1 MTGARIASVT
11 KKAAAVPRRA
21 ALCAAA
27 ALLARPARAQPAVDL
42 ARPVN
47 LALGSVSASSS
58 VYAFAVAL
66 AAAVRRHD
74 PALTVTNVEGGGGF
88 DHARLMRN
96 RVLDFSVSGSPAVAN
111 AVRTG
116 TGAFQRDGAWDGIRL
131 MFMRNVNVTRLYVR
145 ADAARQHAI
154 RSFGDLRGHRVGP
167 GVPGT
172 RDMQRVVNANQVFN
186 VGALM
191 TPASLD
197 DTANQLRTGRIVA
210 MGKGSPHDRFDAAM
224 LALHFQTPLT
234 VIGFTPEQAAE
245 LQRRDPLDTFIETP
259 RGGIRELPEAGP
271 LLELSSSVM
280 VMAST
285 NMPADVGYRVMRAAR
300 LGWAAIN
307 EAFPPTQGLDP
318 ILDAFRQTPEI
329 EGLHFHAGVVRF
341 AREQGIPVP
350 PRLVPPEYD
359 GPR

>member
-1 MTGARIASVT
+1 MTTRTAASGL
-11 KKAAAVPRRA
+11 PRRA
-21 ALCAAA
+21 AFGAAA
-27 ALLARPARAQPAVDL
+27 ALFAAPLRAQPAVDL
-42 ARPVN
+42 TRRAN
-47 LALGSVSASSS
+47 LALGSVAASSS

-74 PALTVTNVEGGGGF
+74 PALTITNVEGGGGF

-116 TGAFQRDGAWDGIRL
+116 TGAFAREGAWDGVRL
-131 MFMRNVNVTRLYVR
+131 MFMRNVNVTRIYVR
-145 ADAARQHAI
+145 ADAARQHNI
-154 RSFGDLRGHRVGP
+154 RGFGDLRGHRVGP

-186 VGALM
+186 VGAQM
-191 TPASLD
+191 APGSLD
-197 DTANQLRTGRIVA
+197 DTTNQLRTGRIVA
-210 MGKGSPHDRFDAAM
+210 MGKGSPHDRFDAAT
-224 LALHFQTPLT
+224 LALHYQTPLT
-234 VIGFTPEQAAE
+234 VVGFTPEQAAE

-259 RGGIRELPEAGP
+259 RGGIRELPDVGP

-285 NMPADVGYRVMRAAR
+285 NMPADIGYRVTRAAR
-300 LGWAAIN
+300 LGWAEIN

-318 ILDAFRQTPEI
+318 LLDAFRQTPEI
-329 EGLHFHAGVVRF
+329 EGLFFHAGVIRF
-341 AREQGIPVP
+341 AREQGIAVP
-350 PRLVPPEYD
+350 ARLIPPEYD